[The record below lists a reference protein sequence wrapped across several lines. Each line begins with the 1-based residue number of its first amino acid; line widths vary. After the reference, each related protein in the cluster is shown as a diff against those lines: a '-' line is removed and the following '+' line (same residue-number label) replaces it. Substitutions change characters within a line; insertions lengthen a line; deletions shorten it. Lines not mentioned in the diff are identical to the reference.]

1 MKPNAIELKR
11 FALLSA
17 ALAWV
22 LLAGCQTMPGDWND
36 EVGGSVDATLE
47 QARKAPGKEGVP
59 EAVKDAMLPPLE
71 IALPEGKVAPV
82 EPRFD
87 LSVANA
93 PARQVFLGL
102 VEGTPYDIVLA
113 QDVGGSVT
121 LNLKDITVPEAMNA
135 LREVYGYEY
144 RREDNRFFVL
154 GREMQTR
161 IFAVN
166 YLNLVRKG
174 KSDTRVKSGEIGQRS
189 SGSSGTSSATSSGPS
204 SATSSGPANI
214 EVETSSQTDFWKEL
228 GDTIRAIVGGGG
240 ERRIVVNA
248 QAGIVV
254 VRAMPEELRMV
265 AEYLGATH
273 ASVNRQVMLEAK
285 IIEVELNN
293 GFQAGINWAKLS
305 GNSTFGQVGGGTG
318 ASSGLSEIAG
328 NVGNLNPTTGIF
340 TPISGTNASAFG
352 GIFSAAVK
360 TGDFAAFVELL
371 STQGRVQVLSSP
383 RVSTVNNQKAVI
395 KVGGEDFFVTGISG
409 GTTSTVTA
417 TTTAPSVQLTSF
429 FSGIALDVTPQI
441 DDKNNIVLHIHPS
454 VSTIT
459 QKDKT
464 FTVGD
469 QGFTLPLASSS
480 IQESD
485 NIVRAQSSQII
496 VIGGLMKEGSTDQNA
511 SVPLLGDIPIIGNL
525 FKQRKITRVKRELVI
540 LLRPTIIDSGVW
552 REEVKDT
559 QDRLKKLRIGS

>member
-17 ALAWV
+17 TIACV
-22 LLAGCQTMPGDWND
+22 LLAGCQTMPGDWHD

-71 IALPEGKVAPV
+71 ITLPEGKIAPV

-144 RREDNRFFVL
+144 RREGSRFFVL

-161 IFAVN
+161 IFAIN

-189 SGSSGTSSATSSGPS
+189 SGSSGSTSAGSG
-204 SATSSGPANI
+204 GPANI
-214 EVETSSQTDFWKEL
+214 EVETQSQTDFWKEL

-254 VRAMPEELRMV
+254 VRAMPDELRMV
-265 AEYLGATH
+265 AEYVGATH

-352 GIFSAAVK
+352 GVFSVAVK

-417 TTTAPSVQLTSF
+417 TTTTPTVELTSF

-441 DDKNNIVLHIHPS
+441 DDTNNIVLHIHPS

-459 QKDKT
+459 QRDKT

-511 SVPLLGDIPIIGNL
+511 SVPLLGDIPILGNL

-540 LLRPTIIDSGVW
+540 LLRPTIVDSGVW